1 MNRILCTIFFSIVG
15 LNIGNAQSARLTV
28 QISKEWLQPGDTLE
42 FAATYEKGGAKLPPA
57 TLAVVLQQ
65 NDSAAKWQMRWP
77 MIDGEA
83 IGAII
88 FPAGMPSGKY
98 TLYTAVQPR
107 FFRVYG
113 RVYDPPGLKELD
125 LRIADVAGGKAEMT
139 VPVEK
144 NGGFIVKDLLFESQ
158 AALVFTSKGRKQP
171 VFSLEAWLDSAY
183 TPVAATAKELG
194 VGIPANS
201 VAFNKISPDSARAK
215 AATFADP
222 FYNYK
227 RLEGSGLSPIQK
239 FDSLYSSAVF
249 KKGVDTIFNCLENG
263 ELVKARDIDEFLK
276 KALPGFDE
284 ANFDNFPVSARI
296 NNNRY
301 VLYLNEQLLYASML
315 TDLSL
320 ADIAMIKIFKPNF
333 KPSAKVPDNKGG
345 IVIYTRRG
353 PFTQE
358 NIYNPL
364 RYLTGYQPEFYHL
377 PLKPVS
383 Q

>member
-15 LNIGNAQSARLTV
+15 LNIGNAQPARLTV
-28 QISKEWLQPGDTLE
+28 QINKEWLQPGDTLE
-42 FAATYEKGGAKLPPA
+42 FAATYEKGQAKLPPA

-65 NDSAAKWQMRWP
+65 SGGTSKWQMRWP

-88 FPAGMPSGKY
+88 FPTGMPAGKY

-125 LRIADVAGGKAEMT
+125 LRIADVAGGKADMV

-194 VGIPANS
+194 IGLPANS
-201 VAFNKISPDSARAK
+201 VAFQKISVDSAKAK

-222 FYNYK
+222 FHEYK
-227 RLEGSGLSPIQK
+227 KLDNSGLSTIEK
-239 FDSLYSSAVF
+239 FDSLYVTKAF
-249 KKGVDTIFNCLENG
+249 KTGVDTILNCMDNPAFQ
-263 ELVKARDIDEFLK
+263 KSRDIDEFLK
-276 KALPGFDE
+276 NVLAGFNE
-284 ANFDNFPVSARI
+284 ADFDNFPVTARI
-296 NNNRY
+296 NKEKY
-301 VLYLNEQLLYASML
+301 VLYLNEQLLYTSML
-315 TDLSL
+315 ADLSL
-320 ADIAMIKIFKPNF
+320 ADIAMIKVFKPNF

-345 IVIYTRRG
+345 IAIYTRRG
-353 PFTQE
+353 PFAQE

-364 RYLTGYQPEFYHL
+364 RYLNGYQPEFYYL

-383 Q
+383 H